1 LAGFG
6 KAEAC
11 IFQRKDFYK
20 QAYSILFFSTA
31 FAMQFTPNPNKSMI
45 FRHGFTP
52 VFVSLRQGKQIDT
65 DFTLARASATPFV
78 FLA

>member
-20 QAYSILFFSTA
+20 LLRHGSTPLTTGSSGQAAYSILFFSTA

-45 FRHGFTP
+45 
-52 VFVSLRQGKQIDT
+52 I
-65 DFTLARASATPFV
+65 
-78 FLA
+78 